1 MTEFLI
7 RRFVP
12 DPDNTADPA
21 VRTAYG
27 NLASITGILCNLLL
41 ALGKLAAGLVFGSIA
56 IVADALN
63 NFSDAS
69 SSVISLLG
77 FKLASKP
84 ADDDHPYGHARYEYL
99 AGLAVAVMVL
109 LIGVELAQSSV
120 GKILDPTPVAFSLV
134 TVGVLA
140 GSILGKLWLAAFNR
154 TVGGRIRSATLI
166 AAAADSRNDV
176 ISTSAVLAAMVLSHL
191 THLELDGWMGLG
203 VAVFILYSGVTLVRD
218 TLDPLLGAAPDA
230 ALTQHIHDRVMAA
243 PGVLGVHDLIVHDYG
258 PGRQFASL
266 HVEMTAEADVLESH
280 DVIDN
285 IERAFWEEDRLHV
298 VIHYDPIV
306 TGDEAVS
313 DLRAWL
319 GREVKTIDPVLS
331 VHDLRIV
338 PGRTHTNLIF
348 DCVTPPDFA
357 MSDLEVKQAIK
368 RLVQQRDPSYFCV
381 INMEHSF
388 AAIPHEN

>member
-7 RRFVP
+7 RRFVKHP
-12 DPDNTADPA
+12 ENTGDPA

-27 NLASITGILCNLLL
+27 HLASITGIVCNLLL
-41 ALGKLAAGLVFGSIA
+41 ALGKLAAGLLSGSIA

-120 GKILDPTPVAFSLV
+120 GKIAQPTPVAFSPAAA
-134 TVGVLA
+134 GVLVC
-140 GSILGKLWLAAFNR
+140 SILGKLWLAMFNR
-154 TVGGRIRSATLI
+154 TVGGRIHSSALI

-176 ISTSAVLAAMVLSHL
+176 ISTAAVLLAMVISHL

-203 VAVFILYSGVTLVRD
+203 VAVFILYSGANLVRE

-230 ALTQHIHDRVMAA
+230 ALTQHIHDRVMSW

-258 PGRQFASL
+258 PGRQFATL
-266 HVEMTAEADVLESH
+266 HVEMAAEEDVLVSH

-319 GREVKTIDPVLS
+319 GREVKTIDPALS

-338 PGRTHTNLIF
+338 PGRSHTNLIF
-348 DCVTPPDFA
+348 DCVAPPEFA
-357 MSDLEVKQAIK
+357 MSDLEVKKAIK
-368 RLVQQRDPSYFCV
+368 QLVRRRDASYFCV

-388 AAIPHEN
+388 ASIPHEN